1 MAMFAPY
8 KFVGILNMFDVCPDF
23 VYTIFERD
31 GVYYF
36 QDADEKNGKIKD
48 FVPVKQD
55 AIRLVQKLDNFEV
68 SNIPNCSFCLGS
80 DALLAFQLDDSH
92 LQVGTITELK
102 NFLATY
108 ETKNDF
114 LKEEI
119 QAFFEE
125 CKDS

>member
-23 VYTIFERD
+23 VYTIFERN

-36 QDADEKNGKIKD
+36 QDADEKTGKIKD

-55 AIRLVQKLDNFEV
+55 AIRLVQKLDNFEL
-68 SNIPNCSFCLGS
+68 STIPDCSFCLGS
-80 DALLAFQLDDSH
+80 DALAVFQLDYSH

-102 NFLATY
+102 KFLTTYAT
-108 ETKNDF
+108 KDDF

-119 QAFFEE
+119 QAFLEE
-125 CKDS
+125 WKDF